1 MFIHNYRYFY
11 KILTKNKGLL
21 FWTLIFPIIL
31 GTFFHMAFK
40 DIEKKESINP
50 FNIAVVGNKNDAFRL
65 ALDEAQQGKNPIFD
79 EIYYTNYDEAKNLLE
94 EEKIIGIID
103 WTTGKPEIYV
113 NKSGTNE
120 TILKYFV
127 DETIIDKEIDYHFAK
142 YNIVD
147 ATRVNISYT
156 MIEYYTL
163 IAMTALYGGALSI
176 YMINKLLPN
185 MSSMGKRIGVSP
197 VKKKNLVL
205 SGTLASLLVSLISM
219 SILLLYSLVVLEV
232 NYGDDLKKVILLAFT
247 GCVAGISL
255 GLFIGI
261 VLKTNE
267 NAKSGIL
274 IAITMFLSF
283 LSGMMGITMKYV
295 VDKNIPILNM
305 INPANMIT
313 DGLYSLYY
321 YTYLDRYYFNLISL
335 IIFSLT
341 LIVISSLC
349 LRRQKYDSI

>member
-1 MFIHNYRYFY
+1 
-11 KILTKNKGLL
+11 
-21 FWTLIFPIIL
+21 
-31 GTFFHMAFK
+31 MAFK

-50 FNIAVVGNKNDAFRL
+50 FNIAVVENKNDAFRL

-79 EIYYTNYDEAKNLLE
+79 EIYYTDYDEAKKLLQ

-219 SILLLYSLVVLEV
+219 SILLLYTLVVLKV

-295 VDKNIPILNM
+295 IDKNIPILNM